1 MGYALPSTTQPSRAD
16 QGLSLARIAL
26 RREAE
31 ALVLDDLGLDF
42 WLKGARTLAEAC
54 DEAGHDVEGVE
65 QRLAEASQAAGT
77 PATDWWSAPL
87 DAVISRV
94 VDGHHAYTRAAL
106 ERLRGLAVRVIA
118 RHQASHPELVVV
130 EHVLGALHDDLL
142 PHLLREERI
151 LFPFIREVEKRGGG
165 PLVGGDSA
173 AHPVRTM
180 LAQHATTADLLE
192 ELVATTDGFVL
203 PPTACNDYANLYQG
217 LAALR
222 RDLLLHL
229 TLEESV
235 LFPRALAL
243 APSLTPLSPV

>member
-1 MGYALPSTTQPSRAD
+1 M
-16 QGLSLARIAL
+16 
-26 RREAE
+26 
-31 ALVLDDLGLDF
+31 VLDELGFDF

-54 DEAGHDVEGVE
+54 HENGRDLEVVE
-65 QRLAEASQAAGT
+65 QRLAEASRAAGS
-77 PATDWWSAPL
+77 PAHDWWSASL
-87 DAVISRV
+87 DAVIARV
-94 VDGHHAYTRAAL
+94 VDGHHAYTRTML

-142 PHLLREERI
+142 PHLVREERI
-151 LFPFIREVEKRGGG
+151 LFPFIREIEKRGGAG
-165 PLVGGDSA
+165 LLQDRDSA

-180 LAQHATTADLLE
+180 LAQHATTADLLDD
-192 ELVATTDGFVL
+192 LVATTDGFVL

-229 TLEESV
+229 TLEENV

-243 APSLTPLSPV
+243 APGLKPLSTV